1 MEVRMKAVLGSIIAV
16 FLITLLS
23 CAPKKSTPLVGA
35 WQVVSWERIAGDTLA
50 WKFPGKDTG
59 SDIVIWSEKHVLSV
73 GRFKHDTTYINNYV
87 GGSYTL
93 EGNRYE
99 ETVIYFPDTTQIGK
113 KVIIFTEFKNDTLIR
128 TYPVNDNGQ
137 IDKSNHLVEKLVRLH

>member
-1 MEVRMKAVLGSIIAV
+1 MKAISISIITV
-16 FLITLLS
+16 FLITLLG

-59 SDIVIWSEKHVLSV
+59 SDIIIWSEKYVLSV
-73 GRFKHDTTYINNYV
+73 GRFKHDTTYINNSV

-93 EGNRYE
+93 EGTRYE
-99 ETVIYFPDTTQIGK
+99 ETLIYFPDSTQIGK
-113 KVIIFTEFKNDTLIR
+113 KVVILTEFKNDTLIR
-128 TYPVNDNGQ
+128 TYPVKENGQ
-137 IDKSNHLVEKLVRLH
+137 IDKSNYLKEKLVRLD